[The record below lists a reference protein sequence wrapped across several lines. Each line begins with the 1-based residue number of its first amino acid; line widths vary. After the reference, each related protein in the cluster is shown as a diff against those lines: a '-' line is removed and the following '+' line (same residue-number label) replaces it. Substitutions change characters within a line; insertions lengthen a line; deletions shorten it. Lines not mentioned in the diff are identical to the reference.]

1 MPVCRLCYDK
11 RMSQAQK
18 QEQKQPEEEYWLPE
32 DEEEKSLDELSERA
46 IAFRPIEEP
55 VHKDIVVHEHDLG
68 GYIFAACFLLAGLI
82 PTLYALA
89 HEFPLEEYVTIS
101 WPLAFGIIAL
111 IDALRH
117 RTIFAEEFLSVRQ
130 FLGRPK
136 YYRYDEV
143 DFVWNK
149 DHQLEIHTKAGRKID
164 TIVPYLVDKYHLVN
178 YLKSRGI
185 ERNNAAQ
192 SPPSIGRG

>member
-1 MPVCRLCYDK
+1 MN
-11 RMSQAQK
+11 MFFES
-18 QEQKQPEEEYWLPE
+18 
-32 DEEEKSLDELSERA
+32 
-46 IAFRPIEEP
+46 
-55 VHKDIVVHEHDLG
+55 
-68 GYIFAACFLLAGLI
+68 
-82 PTLYALA
+82 
-89 HEFPLEEYVTIS
+89 PLEAAAQV
-101 WPLAFGIIAL
+101 LGIIAL

-143 DFVWNK
+143 DFVWDK

-185 ERNNAAQ
+185 EII
-192 SPPSIGRG
+192 PFKK